1 MHPLIT
7 AFVANELI
15 DERVNR
21 AARAR
26 RFTIRR
32 PLSRRAARRAA
43 VPAASPGR
51 LRISGA
57 GR

>member
-7 AFVANELI
+7 TFVANELI
-15 DERVNR
+15 DERVTR

-43 VPAASPGR
+43 APATAPGR
-51 LRISGA
+51 LRPSGA